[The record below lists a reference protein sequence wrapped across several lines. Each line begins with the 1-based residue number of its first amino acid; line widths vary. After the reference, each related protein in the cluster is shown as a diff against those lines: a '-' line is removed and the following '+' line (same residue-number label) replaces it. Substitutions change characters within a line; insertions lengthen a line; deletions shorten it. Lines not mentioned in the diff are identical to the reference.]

1 MSHGNK
7 NVKKASIPFLA
18 ASQQVAFCA
27 VFRNMR
33 NSPLLL
39 PRSVVP
45 WPEFHPPLTNPYC
58 SVALRS
64 HGTSRGV
71 ESGSNP
77 RESCLSS
84 LEVSYSLCVQF
95 LESRGLA
102 AFLGATTHWRS

>member
-27 VFRNMR
+27 VFRKMR

-45 WPEFHPPLTNPYC
+45 WPEFHPPLTNPYY
-58 SVALRS
+58 L
-64 HGTSRGV
+64 
-71 ESGSNP
+71 
-77 RESCLSS
+77 LSS
-84 LEVSYSLCVQF
+84 PEKPWYKQGYRV
-95 LESRGLA
+95 R
-102 AFLGATTHWRS
+102 